1 MFQASADESGRILT
15 VSFSHDVSAGEMI
28 QCLGLLRGLLEKM
41 QPGFVMLTD
50 LSSLDSMEMECAP
63 HLAEMMDISNAKGI
77 KAVVRVI
84 PDPRKDIGFQLLSR
98 FHYDKHVEVKTFENL
113 ADAIDS
119 LAG

>member
-15 VSFSHDVSAGEMI
+15 VSFSHHMGAEEMLR
-28 QCLGLLRGLLEKM
+28 CLGTMRSLLEKM

-50 LSSLDSMEMECAP
+50 LSSLDSMEIECAP
-63 HLAEMMDISNAKGI
+63 HLAEMMELSNAKGI

-98 FHYDKHVEVKTFENL
+98 FHYDKSVEVKTFDNL
-113 ADAIDS
+113 AAAIES